1 VIRNIGGKK
10 VYIGIISHL
19 RAKNVQDMEK
29 LVGKATWYVGEGE
42 GEAYTAQGAT
52 KVIESGGLC
61 ESRNAI
67 LNDAFANGCFALELS
82 DDLKK
87 LEMAVDK
94 ENKNK
99 KQLKIKEAVELML
112 EAAEK
117 NGAKMVGT
125 APTNNAY
132 FFNPSKPYH
141 TQAFIVGDM
150 ILVEPTEL
158 RFDENLKLKEDY
170 DYTLQHIVKYGC
182 VARVNALMPT
192 FVHRS
197 NAGGACDYR
206 NARREQRAIRYLK
219 AKWGD
224 FIADNPRRPNE
235 ILLKI
240 KNKR

>member
-1 VIRNIGGKK
+1 MIRMIGDKK
-10 VYIGIISHL
+10 VWVGIISHL
-19 RAKNVQDMEK
+19 REKNVPDMQN
-29 LVGKATWYVGEGE
+29 LVGDATWYVDRDEKQIYE
-42 GEAYTAQGAT
+42 QHGARS
-52 KVIESGGLC
+52 VVPSGALC

-67 LNDAFANGCFALELS
+67 LNDAFANDCIALELS

-87 LEMAVDK
+87 LELAVDK

-99 KQLKIKEAVELML
+99 KVLNINEAIQMMID
-112 EAAEK
+112 AAEK

-132 FFNPSKPYH
+132 FFNPKKPYH

-150 ILVEPTEL
+150 ILVLPTEL

-182 VARVNALMPT
+182 VARVNALLPT
-192 FVHRS
+192 FLHRS
-197 NAGGACDYR
+197 NSGGACHYR

-219 AKWGD
+219 SKWGD
-224 FIADNPRRPNE
+224 FIADNPRRENE